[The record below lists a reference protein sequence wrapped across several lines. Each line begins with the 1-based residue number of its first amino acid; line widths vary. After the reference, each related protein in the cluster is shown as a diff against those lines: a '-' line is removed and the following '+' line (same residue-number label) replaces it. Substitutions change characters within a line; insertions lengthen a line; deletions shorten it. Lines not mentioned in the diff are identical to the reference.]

1 MQKCNAIDEKD
12 TIQQYPRLPTDEKG
26 PYLAT
31 LTYCHEQILKLS
43 FQKGPL
49 YHQLNIRICNCLVGP
64 VF

>member
-31 LTYCHEQILKLS
+31 LTYCHEHTHL
-43 FQKGPL
+43 
-49 YHQLNIRICNCLVGP
+49 
-64 VF
+64 